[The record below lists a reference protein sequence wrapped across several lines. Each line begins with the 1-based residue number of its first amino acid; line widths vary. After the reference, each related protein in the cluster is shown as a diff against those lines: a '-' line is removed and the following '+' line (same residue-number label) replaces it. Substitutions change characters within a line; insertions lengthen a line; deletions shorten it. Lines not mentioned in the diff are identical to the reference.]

1 MKPTRWGNYPVE
13 QTSNIVKFPYYEF
26 LYSNISYIMSKGS
39 PTKIKNAINNRA
51 TRLCVDGLS
60 ATKQNAPNSMK
71 QRPIDQ
77 DDSSTK

>member
-1 MKPTRWGNYPVE
+1 
-13 QTSNIVKFPYYEF
+13 
-26 LYSNISYIMSKGS
+26 MSKGS

-60 ATKQNAPNSMK
+60 ATKQNATNSMK
-71 QRPIDQ
+71 QRPVGQ